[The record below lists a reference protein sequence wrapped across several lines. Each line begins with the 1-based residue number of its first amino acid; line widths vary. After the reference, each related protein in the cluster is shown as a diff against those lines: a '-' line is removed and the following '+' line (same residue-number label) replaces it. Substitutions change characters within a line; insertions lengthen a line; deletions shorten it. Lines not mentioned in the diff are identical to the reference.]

1 MKTVELKIVAEG
13 NGATLYSM
21 SFDDNELTEYE
32 KFLAK
37 FKDNAT
43 YNQDFNKILVALG
56 AIIDFGAF
64 ERRFRI
70 EGKMNDN
77 LCALSIDSRKLRLYC
92 LRISDKIL
100 IAGNGGIK
108 DTRTYQEN
116 LELNGYVMDLQ
127 VFDKLLKESQAN
139 GDITIEDNKIIGI
152 EDLVF
157 EI

>member
-1 MKTVELKIVAEG
+1 MKTVELRIVAEG

-32 KFLAK
+32 KFLTK
-37 FKDNAT
+37 FKNNAT
-43 YNQDFNKILVALG
+43 YNRDFNKILVALG
-56 AIIDFGAF
+56 TIIDFGAL
-64 ERRFRI
+64 ERRFRV
-70 EGKMNDN
+70 EGKMKDK

-116 LELNGYVMDLQ
+116 PELNGYVMDLQ
-127 VFDKLLKESQAN
+127 AFDILLKEAQEN
-139 GDITIEDNKIIGI
+139 GDITIEENKIVGI
-152 EDLVF
+152 EDIVF
-157 EI
+157 EL